1 MISVGTYSQLVDL
14 LAPQPETIR
23 LDDIA
28 VSLSRQPRYNGHTH
42 GMHSYS
48 VAQHSVWCAGFVR
61 QRWGAPA
68 RVMLHA
74 LLHDAHEAYTGDVPA
89 PVKAIPGVGEALRP
103 VEDQLQRAIYQALGL
118 REPTPAETELVRA
131 ADAMAYSAE
140 AHQLFP
146 ERDARWQVQPP
157 PGEVLATIETPW
169 EADHARSMFLA
180 WFHFLDREIA
190 RVGGGGG

>member
-1 MISVGTYSQLVDL
+1 MGTYSQLVDL

-23 LDDIA
+23 LEDIA

-42 GMHSYS
+42 GMYGYS
-48 VAQHSVWCAGFVR
+48 VAQHSVWCAGYVR
-61 QRWGAPA
+61 ERWGAPA

-118 REPTPAETELVRA
+118 RAPDREEAALVRA
-131 ADAMAYSAE
+131 ADEVAYSAE
-140 AHQLFP
+140 VRRLFP
-146 ERDARWQVQPP
+146 ERAAGWWILAP
-157 PGEVLATIETPW
+157 PGKAAETIEAPW
-169 EADHARSMFLA
+169 EADHARSMFLG
-180 WFHFLDREIA
+180 WFHFLDREMA
-190 RVGGGGG
+190 REAGRHG